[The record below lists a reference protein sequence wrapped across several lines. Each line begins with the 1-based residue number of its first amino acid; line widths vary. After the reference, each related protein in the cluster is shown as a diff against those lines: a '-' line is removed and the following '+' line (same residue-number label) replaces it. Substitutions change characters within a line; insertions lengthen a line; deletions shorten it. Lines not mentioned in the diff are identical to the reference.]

1 VADFFGLGAAWPWP
15 LDASA
20 VWSWCCEERIRT
32 SSSSC
37 KRIRMRL
44 GAAHVKGQTR
54 MKGLRFFRSWP
65 RTRIARF
72 NFLVVAPTLRLLM
85 FSAARAG
92 LDKNE
97 AWFFLLS
104 FVLTN

>member
-1 VADFFGLGAAWPWP
+1 
-15 LDASA
+15 
-20 VWSWCCEERIRT
+20 
-32 SSSSC
+32 
-37 KRIRMRL
+37 
-44 GAAHVKGQTR
+44 

-97 AWFFLLS
+97 AWFFGVVRL
-104 FVLTN
+104 N